1 MTGYEIIIL
10 LLMTF
15 LGLVAGKFLIPL
27 LGKFKFGQTIR
38 EEGPEKHKKK
48 TGTPTMGG
56 LLFFFVFL
64 LGGFLF
70 AGKNHIFWFMTV
82 FSLLFGMVGFI
93 DDFLIIKL
101 KSNEGLRPR
110 NKFLLLLLIALAG
123 TFYYLQ
129 VLGYPTTI
137 SFRPLGFEWDMGAL
151 YYLFAILM
159 LTATTNAV
167 NITDGLDGLAASLCL
182 LAGIFFL
189 VVSHIYNLSQITL
202 FILLLLAS
210 CLSFLFYNKYP
221 AKVFMGDTGSLFLGG
236 ALASL
241 AMFSKTEII
250 LPLLAGVFLIETLSV
265 ILQVLSFKLRGKRIF
280 KMSPLH
286 HHFELSGWRERKIVL
301 VFNLA
306 GLLFLILSLLLI

>member
-1 MTGYEIIIL
+1 MTGYEITIL

-15 LGLVAGKFLIPL
+15 FGLVAGKFLIPL
-27 LGKFKFGQTIR
+27 LRKLKFGQTIR
-38 EEGPEKHKKK
+38 EEGPEKHKEK

-64 LGGFLF
+64 LGGIIF
-70 AGKNHIFWFMTV
+70 AGKNHVFWFMTI
-82 FSLLFGMVGFI
+82 FSLLFGLVGFI

-110 NKFLLLLLIALAG
+110 HKFLLLLLIALGGA
-123 TFYYLQ
+123 FYYLQ
-129 VLGYPTTI
+129 ILEYPSTI
-137 SFRPLGFEWDMGAL
+137 YLKALGFEWDMGIL
-151 YYLFAILM
+151 YYLFAVLM

-182 LAGIFFL
+182 IAGIFFL
-189 VVSHIYNLSQITL
+189 ITSKVYKLSQISL
-202 FILLLLAS
+202 FVILLLAS

-241 AMFSKTEII
+241 AMFSKTEVI
-250 LPLLAGVFLIETLSV
+250 LPILAGVFLIETLSV
-265 ILQVLSFKLRGKRIF
+265 ILQVASFKIRGKRIF

-286 HHFELSGWRERKIVL
+286 HHFELSGWKEKKIVL
-301 VFNLA
+301 VFNLF
-306 GLLFLILSLLLI
+306 GLLFLLISLFLI